1 MSALHVACISMYTN
15 FIIHTDVDVSCISV
29 YVCILCRCWRFICQ
43 HANLL
48 MCTNLLAYLCNFY
61 WHKHCL
67 HLCKQCVHLYL
78 QVMSTLACV
87 SMSYKCV
94 RLPAHFATVHYNY
107 SVCWY
112 ASIAYRNTTTILR
125 CGQLIIVQSSFFF
138 QNSIVKPFV
147 FCLLCLAMPERKVH
161 QLQLNKNNKQWGP
174 ENLVKTSRVEATI
187 R

>member
-1 MSALHVACISMYTN
+1 MFCWSRPCMRQFVRLLLRTYWCWHCMSHASVCKPISSYTWMSTFMHMHVLLMSTLHASVCTTVTAYILMSTLHVACISMYTN

-78 QVMSTLACV
+78 QVMSMLACV
-87 SMSYKCV
+87 RICV
-94 RLPAHFATVHYNY
+94 NRLT
-107 SVCWY
+107 
-112 ASIAYRNTTTILR
+112 
-125 CGQLIIVQSSFFF
+125 
-138 QNSIVKPFV
+138 K
-147 FCLLCLAMPERKVH
+147 
-161 QLQLNKNNKQWGP
+161 
-174 ENLVKTSRVEATI
+174 
-187 R
+187 